1 MMPGALPFFSCSI
14 IAELKLRDPS
24 FPDVTHGVLIHR
36 VITGSPAN
44 RSADTAAAGRV
55 GGVVQLLN

>member
-1 MMPGALPFFSCSI
+1 MIFSLFFCRSI

-44 RSADTAAAGRV
+44 RSEDKPPAGV
-55 GGVVQLLN
+55 DSLILMQLH